1 MHDGKSER
9 AFSLLFFPGAEDA
22 RYSMC
27 VSVPPPTWLGDEDFT
42 HTIIREEGIY
52 CLFFLVASHHGGGS
66 AYITVNGREIRGSYA
81 HEERGAISGSAVC
94 SIRSKALPC
103 AFGISMS
110 DNTEGG
116 MLLVFKYDV

>member
-66 AYITVNGREIRGSYA
+66 ALRK
-81 HEERGAISGSAVC
+81 SGSEQQG
-94 SIRSKALPC
+94 KAPHGLS
-103 AFGISMS
+103 A
-110 DNTEGG
+110 
-116 MLLVFKYDV
+116 